1 MLRINLSF
9 TIGCTN
15 FKLSALQDH
24 QKSEGHSRAVTEQE
38 AEKAKLAVTSVAPVR
53 IQQSIPDDS
62 LLIHGLRVMSNTE
75 RKAITKL
82 HDIAYHTGIKGHPFT
97 DFVDL
102 IKLEKLHEVKF
113 QAGSYENESGCR
125 DFINNTADYLF
136 EKDTAE
142 KLKQVNFIALLCE
155 GSTNSSIDEQEVV

>member
-24 QKSEGHSRAVTEQE
+24 QKSEGHSRAIREEE
-38 AEKAKLAVTSVAPVR
+38 AEKAKLAGASVDPVR

-62 LLIHGLRVMSNTE
+62 LLLQGFSVMFNTE

-82 HDIAYHTGIKGHPFT
+82 DDIANHISIKGHPFT
-97 DFVDL
+97 DFVEL
-102 IKLEKLHEVKF
+102 SNLK
-113 QAGSYENESGCR
+113 SYT
-125 DFINNTADYLF
+125 DF
-136 EKDTAE
+136 
-142 KLKQVNFIALLCE
+142 
-155 GSTNSSIDEQEVV
+155 S